1 MMSYSVIRNNLGKY
15 DLFEKDSNNT
25 IEIGITQETEARSI
39 CRKLNLGSGFAGW
52 TPEFIASKFNKNSV

>member
-1 MMSYSVIRNNLGKY
+1 MMSYSVIRNDLGKY

-25 IEIGITQETEARSI
+25 IEIGIAQETEARSI

-52 TPEFIASKFNKNSV
+52 TPNFVANRIFNK